1 MALLESRIAFIR
13 DLAQRGGIGATLAA
27 RDAAMIVELAL
38 RELLRRHAKE
48 LPSEGLV
55 KVEQAIAQQA
65 KGGRGKTVGDFTLG
79 QLVGVIRES
88 RFFDLWADA
97 TGKPLMTLR
106 MINLDALNA
115 FRNKHLT
122 HVADFEQL
130 TDPAE
135 QVSPGTAQ
143 FLLHC
148 VDELVKA
155 FGIESLEN
163 LPSEPGPADIAQL
176 PDIGQSPYVGLRPF
190 EARHHDLFFGREQE
204 SEELYQQVLSQ
215 PFVALIG
222 NSGSG
227 KSSLL
232 GAGLLP
238 RLPAADWCVIS
249 LQPRTDLFDSLA
261 ASLVPVLYPDPAEQ
275 AAQRDKLARLLGEP
289 DYRLDHL
296 LHSLAGPRR
305 VLLLVDQ
312 FEEVFTLSADRT
324 RQRRVVELLLTLLRG
339 DAMTLLLSLRADY
352 FGRCLDIDPLRQ
364 TLTRWPALTLGA
376 MGEAALLAA
385 ITRPAERS
393 GLSLED
399 GLAET
404 IIEDLGDE
412 PGQLPLLQ
420 TALDE
425 LWQRSDRR
433 KLTHA
438 GYRAIGGVAH
448 ALARKADEFLARY
461 DTEGQDRLRR
471 IFLQLIRPGEG
482 EEDTRQLATESQ
494 VGAGNWELVAQ
505 LASALLVVTGRIE
518 QNPTLGPAWSPK
530 LALENDGIS
539 PKQALDSKTRLE
551 SIATAAGETTVELA
565 HEALIRHWQTLR
577 GWIAENRAFRLWQ
590 NKLRDSRAEWAGHA
604 QDDGYLLRGA
614 KLLEAE
620 ERLAEKTGWL
630 AEDEKAFIA
639 ASAALRL
646 READEKERQRRERE
660 RLQQRVLHTVAAA
673 LVVAFGLTGVAGWQ
687 WRVAEGR
694 KEQAEANLLKMI
706 QAANMLN
713 DIMEKISMNTLL
725 GNPLDTH
732 KNLQEIYEKQVESLY
747 QVNTENP
754 IIHNT
759 LELTRTR
766 LKYFLDKI
774 QSAGNKERDSE
785 ILERVENLAYS
796 HPNIIEYTKDLAELK
811 FAQGYQEYGQG
822 HTTEGDAAMK
832 NAIEIYSKL
841 TQEHPE
847 DPDNLRRLDG
857 VYFFWANKYPEKKRD
872 VYQQTIELR
881 EAVAAKYPNNTQYQK
896 ELLIGYLRMAVLIHG
911 NGDSTEEESLYRK
924 GLAVGESL
932 WPANADVGAYLSL
945 IAESL
950 AIIERRSGR
959 ETESQASLDRAK
971 QIEEQ
976 ISRQYPEQMGNL
988 FQNQIELGNL
998 LLGAEQMDEAENLL
1012 TRAISRAEQVGS
1024 RFLNEPSNFSDMMRA
1039 HETLAN
1045 VYQAKGD
1052 LKQAEVFA
1060 RKAIQFGETIKN
1072 ISKDDPRIL
1081 IPLSQGYVYLGD
1093 ILYSLDRISEAMEIY
1108 RKAIGVDEILRLQ
1121 NPLAQQYRDAL
1132 IMALGKVSW
1141 VGILSGNT
1149 QEAIA
1154 AALRALKF
1162 APNMNSIKGNLA
1174 HGYLLSGQLSKAQAI
1189 YMENKD
1195 NILPEYGNKSFVEA
1209 VFEDFRE
1216 LRKKGI
1222 THPDM
1227 AKIEKLLHEGRPP

>member
-505 LASALLVVTGRIE
+505 LASARLVVTGRME
-518 QNPTLGPAWSPK
+518 QDSPSPSGERGFSLPSPASGRGVGGEGYLNFNDFWSK
-530 LALENDGIS
+530 
-539 PKQALDSKTRLE
+539 DSKTELYHFIGKDILYFHALFWPAMLEHSDFRTPTNIFAHGFLTVNGEKMSKSRGTFITAESYLKQGLNPEWLRYYYACKLNGSMEDLDLNLEDFVARVNSDLVGKYINIASRTAGFVTKHFGGRLLGVE
-551 SIATAAGETTVELA
+551 IGVGGLEEGLDPLVDALRNAREEIAEFYAARDYGKALRKIMELADQVNFYVNEKKPWELAKKPDAIGQLHIVCSITLNLFRQLTIYLKPILPKLTVEVEQFLNIKPLLWSDL
-565 HEALIRHWQTLR
+565 HSTLPESHQ
-577 GWIAENRAFRLWQ
+577 I
-590 NKLRDSRAEWAGHA
+590 
-604 QDDGYLLRGA
+604 
-614 KLLEAE
+614 
-620 ERLAEKTGWL
+620 
-630 AEDEKAFIA
+630 
-639 ASAALRL
+639 
-646 READEKERQRRERE
+646 
-660 RLQQRVLHTVAAA
+660 
-673 LVVAFGLTGVAGWQ
+673 
-687 WRVAEGR
+687 
-694 KEQAEANLLKMI
+694 
-706 QAANMLN
+706 
-713 DIMEKISMNTLL
+713 
-725 GNPLDTH
+725 NP
-732 KNLQEIYEKQVESLY
+732 Y
-747 QVNTENP
+747 Q
-754 IIHNT
+754 H
-759 LELTRTR
+759 LMTR
-766 LKYFLDKI
+766 
-774 QSAGNKERDSE
+774 
-785 ILERVENLAYS
+785 
-796 HPNIIEYTKDLAELK
+796 IE
-811 FAQGYQEYGQG
+811 
-822 HTTEGDAAMK
+822 
-832 NAIEIYSKL
+832 
-841 TQEHPE
+841 
-847 DPDNLRRLDG
+847 
-857 VYFFWANKYPEKKRD
+857 
-872 VYQQTIELR
+872 
-881 EAVAAKYPNNTQYQK
+881 
-896 ELLIGYLRMAVLIHG
+896 
-911 NGDSTEEESLYRK
+911 
-924 GLAVGESL
+924 
-932 WPANADVGAYLSL
+932 
-945 IAESL
+945 
-950 AIIERRSGR
+950 
-959 ETESQASLDRAK
+959 AK
-971 QIEEQ
+971 QIEALVEANKPNLQATEQ
-976 ISRQYPEQMGNL
+976 PEPHSEQRHAEHQQHAIQPIADTIG
-988 FQNQIELGNL
+988 IEEFAKIDLRIARIVKAEHVEKADKL
-998 LLGAEQMDEAENLL
+998 LKLTLDIGEAQPR
-1012 TRAISRAEQVGS
+1012 T
-1024 RFLNEPSNFSDMMRA
+1024 
-1039 HETLAN
+1039 
-1045 VYQAKGD
+1045 
-1052 LKQAEVFA
+1052 VFA
-1060 RKAIQFGETIKN
+1060 GIK
-1072 ISKDDPRIL
+1072 SAYDP
-1081 IPLSQGYVYLGD
+1081 
-1093 ILYSLDRISEAMEIY
+1093 
-1108 RKAIGVDEILRLQ
+1108 
-1121 NPLAQQYRDAL
+1121 AQL
-1132 IMALGKVSW
+1132 EGKLTVM
-1141 VGILSGNT
+1141 V
-1149 QEAIA
+1149 A
-1154 AALRALKF
+1154 
-1162 APNMNSIKGNLA
+1162 NLA
-1174 HGYLLSGQLSKAQAI
+1174 PRKMKFGLSEGMVLAASDERGGPFVLFPDQGAQPGMRI
-1189 YMENKD
+1189 K
-1195 NILPEYGNKSFVEA
+1195 
-1209 VFEDFRE
+1209 
-1216 LRKKGI
+1216 
-1222 THPDM
+1222 
-1227 AKIEKLLHEGRPP
+1227 

>member
-505 LASALLVVTGRIE
+505 LASARLVVTGRIE

-725 GNPLDTH
+725 GNPLDTS
-732 KNLQEIYEKQVESLY
+732 I
-747 QVNTENP
+747 
-754 IIHNT
+754 
-759 LELTRTR
+759 
-766 LKYFLDKI
+766 
-774 QSAGNKERDSE
+774 
-785 ILERVENLAYS
+785 
-796 HPNIIEYTKDLAELK
+796 
-811 FAQGYQEYGQG
+811 
-822 HTTEGDAAMK
+822 
-832 NAIEIYSKL
+832 
-841 TQEHPE
+841 
-847 DPDNLRRLDG
+847 
-857 VYFFWANKYPEKKRD
+857 
-872 VYQQTIELR
+872 
-881 EAVAAKYPNNTQYQK
+881 
-896 ELLIGYLRMAVLIHG
+896 LLIC
-911 NGDSTEEESLYRK
+911 ESR
-924 GLAVGESL
+924 V
-932 WPANADVGAYLSL
+932 
-945 IAESL
+945 
-950 AIIERRSGR
+950 
-959 ETESQASLDRAK
+959 QA
-971 QIEEQ
+971 
-976 ISRQYPEQMGNL
+976 P
-988 FQNQIELGNL
+988 
-998 LLGAEQMDEAENLL
+998 
-1012 TRAISRAEQVGS
+1012 
-1024 RFLNEPSNFSDMMRA
+1024 
-1039 HETLAN
+1039 
-1045 VYQAKGD
+1045 
-1052 LKQAEVFA
+1052 
-1060 RKAIQFGETIKN
+1060 
-1072 ISKDDPRIL
+1072 
-1081 IPLSQGYVYLGD
+1081 
-1093 ILYSLDRISEAMEIY
+1093 
-1108 RKAIGVDEILRLQ
+1108 
-1121 NPLAQQYRDAL
+1121 
-1132 IMALGKVSW
+1132 
-1141 VGILSGNT
+1141 
-1149 QEAIA
+1149 
-1154 AALRALKF
+1154 
-1162 APNMNSIKGNLA
+1162 
-1174 HGYLLSGQLSKAQAI
+1174 
-1189 YMENKD
+1189 
-1195 NILPEYGNKSFVEA
+1195 
-1209 VFEDFRE
+1209 
-1216 LRKKGI
+1216 
-1222 THPDM
+1222 
-1227 AKIEKLLHEGRPP
+1227 